1 MLKKLMEMRRKKGFT
16 LIELIVVLV
25 IMAILAAAAIP
36 QMMKYVNNAK
46 RAAHLAECT
55 AVYTAVQ
62 AGLTQSRILDV
73 PQQVKTASAPWTGKA
88 PYDLQVDEKGTSL
101 GEFITDM
108 LGSDL
113 QLGPTTLLVAP
124 DGDFTVGDKTT
135 GFYIVFKGENGA
147 PLAKDATTYDAVKGV
162 SKVYYVY
169 GTTSNDFVEM
179 IPGSSTNTMD
189 AA

>member
-62 AGLTQSRILDV
+62 GGLTQSKVLDAPTVATV
-73 PQQVKTASAPWTGKA
+73 PWTTGDTSALSLKVVSGDTADSLGAHIVSMLSGDMKLVPAWTAEGDIVLDTSTTAPTGGYATGAHPIITIVVNEDTKDVKT
-88 PYDLQVDEKGTSL
+88 VTS
-101 GEFITDM
+101 
-108 LGSDL
+108 
-113 QLGPTTLLVAP
+113 V
-124 DGDFTVGDKTT
+124 
-135 GFYIVFKGENGA
+135 
-147 PLAKDATTYDAVKGV
+147 
-162 SKVYYVY
+162 VYQY
-169 GTTSNDFVEM
+169 GTGTGDYVTM
-179 IPGSSTNTMD
+179 TPGNGTNAMD